1 MNAEQVGRCHSYR
14 AILITHWNRLIKV
27 TIFGGEDLV
36 LCICAKPQRKNEDTG
51 AILFIKGRGPGVDEQ
66 SFTLIILPVFKTER
80 NLVSLLLVVH
90 ITVTFVILNQAPP
103 YSKIIQQKVFNNS
116 ELFAVMEKKIIT

>member
-1 MNAEQVGRCHSYR
+1 M
-14 AILITHWNRLIKV
+14 
-27 TIFGGEDLV
+27 
-36 LCICAKPQRKNEDTG
+36 
-51 AILFIKGRGPGVDEQ
+51 FIKGRGPGVDEQ